1 VTAGIR
7 TVIYPVK
14 DLDAAKAAFT
24 AVIGAAPD
32 VDSPYYVGW
41 AVDGQDIGLD
51 PNGHAQGLTGP
62 VPYFHVADLEAALA
76 ALLESGAA
84 QLQPVREVG
93 GGRRI
98 ASVTTTEGNQVGLL
112 QDGQLQDGQLQDGH

>member
-1 VTAGIR
+1 MTAGIK

-24 AVIGAAPD
+24 ALIGADPM

-41 AVDGQDIGLD
+41 QVDGQDIGLD

-62 VPYFHVADLEAALA
+62 VPYFHVADIEAAFA
-76 ALLESGAA
+76 ALLASGAA
-84 QLQPVREVG
+84 PLQAIREVG
-93 GGRRI
+93 PGRRI
-98 ASVTTTEGNQVGLL
+98 ASVTTTDGNQVGLL
-112 QDGQLQDGQLQDGH
+112 EDAA